1 VFFAF
6 INCILAKSK
15 NNFLMAHS
23 LDKVDTN
30 ILSILQKDSNRTT
43 KSIAEEL
50 GMTTSPVFERIKK
63 LEKEGYIKKY
73 VAVLDNK
80 KIGLKLVVFIGITLQ
95 GHTRSYLE
103 KFVTEINNFPE
114 IVECHR
120 VSGNFDYLL
129 KLVVEDIEAYETFI
143 ISKLT
148 LLPYLGNV
156 QSLITLSTGKE
167 TNEINLSR
175 I

>member
-1 VFFAF
+1 M
-6 INCILAKSK
+6 S
-15 NNFLMAHS
+15 S
-23 LDKVDTN
+23 QLDQIDIEIVTM
-30 ILSILQKDSNRTT
+30 LQEDSNRTT
-43 KSIAEEL
+43 KSIAEAL

-63 LEKEGYIKKY
+63 LEKEGYVKKY

-80 KIGLKLVVFIGITLQ
+80 KIGLKLTVFIGITLQ

-103 KFVTEINNFPE
+103 KFVKEINNFPE
-114 IVECHR
+114 IIECHR

-167 TNEINLSR
+167 TNEIDLSR

>member
-1 VFFAF
+1 MSHTLDKIDAQ
-6 INCILAKSK
+6 ILA
-15 NNFLMAHS
+15 
-23 LDKVDTN
+23 
-30 ILSILQKDSNRTT
+30 ILQKDSNRTT
-43 KSIAEEL
+43 KSVAKEL
-50 GMTTSPVFERIKK
+50 GLTTSPVFERIKK

-80 KIGLKLVVFIGITLQ
+80 KVGLKLTVFIGITLQ

-103 KFVTEINNFPE
+103 KFVTEINKFPE
-114 IVECHR
+114 IAECHR
-120 VSGNFDYLL
+120 VSGNYDYLL
-129 KLVVEDIEAYETFI
+129 KLIVEDIEAYETFL

-167 TNEINLSR
+167 TNEIDLSR

>member
-1 VFFAF
+1 MSHTLDK
-6 INCILAKSK
+6 IDTQILA
-15 NNFLMAHS
+15 
-23 LDKVDTN
+23 
-30 ILSILQKDSNRTT
+30 ILQKDSNRTT
-43 KSIAEEL
+43 KSIAKEL

-80 KIGLKLVVFIGITLQ
+80 KVGLKLTVFIGITLQ

-114 IVECHR
+114 IAECHR
-120 VSGNFDYLL
+120 VSGNYDYLL
-129 KLVVEDIEAYETFI
+129 KLIVEDIQAYETFL

-167 TNEINLSR
+167 TNEIDLSR

>member
-1 VFFAF
+1 
-6 INCILAKSK
+6 
-15 NNFLMAHS
+15 MPHT
-23 LDKVDTN
+23 LDKIDTQ
-30 ILSILQKDSNRTT
+30 LLAILQKNSNRTT

-50 GMTTSPVFERIKK
+50 GMSTSPIFERIKK

-73 VAVLDNK
+73 VAVLNNK
-80 KIGLKLVVFIGITLQ
+80 KIGLKLTVFIGITLQ

-103 KFVTEINNFPE
+103 KFVKEINNFPE
-114 IVECHR
+114 VVECHR

-156 QSLITLSTGKE
+156 QSLIALSTGKE
-167 TNEINLSR
+167 TNEIDLSR
-175 I
+175 VL

>member
-1 VFFAF
+1 
-6 INCILAKSK
+6 
-15 NNFLMAHS
+15 MAYT
-23 LDKVDTN
+23 LDKIDTH
-30 ILSILQKDSNRTT
+30 ILSILQENSNRTT

-50 GMTTSPVFERIKK
+50 GMTTSPIFERIKK

-80 KIGLKLVVFIGITLQ
+80 KIGLKLTVFIGITLQ

-103 KFVTEINNFPE
+103 KFVKEINNFPE

-167 TNEINLSR
+167 TNEIDLSR
-175 I
+175 V

>member
-1 VFFAF
+1 MSY
-6 INCILAKSK
+6 N
-15 NNFLMAHS
+15 
-23 LDKVDTN
+23 LDKIDTQ
-30 ILSILQKDSNRTT
+30 ILDILQENSNRTT
-43 KSIAEEL
+43 KSIADEL

-63 LEKEGYIKKY
+63 LEREGYIKKY

-80 KIGLKLVVFIGITLQ
+80 KIGLKLTVFIGITLQ

-114 IVECHR
+114 IIECHR

-129 KLVVEDIEAYETFI
+129 KLVVEDIEAYEHFI

-167 TNEINLSR
+167 TNKIDLSR
-175 I
+175 L

>member
-1 VFFAF
+1 
-6 INCILAKSK
+6 
-15 NNFLMAHS
+15 MAYG
-23 LDKVDTN
+23 LDKIDTQ
-30 ILSILQKDSNRTT
+30 ILSLLQKNSNRTT
-43 KSIAEEL
+43 KSIAKVL

-63 LEKEGYIKKY
+63 LEKDGYIKKY

-80 KIGLKLVVFIGITLQ
+80 KIGLKLTVFIGITLQ

-103 KFVTEINNFPE
+103 KFVKEINNFPE

-143 ISKLT
+143 MSKLT

-167 TNEINLSR
+167 TNEIDLSR
-175 I
+175 LI

>member
-1 VFFAF
+1 
-6 INCILAKSK
+6 
-15 NNFLMAHS
+15 MAYN
-23 LDKVDTN
+23 LDKIDTQ
-30 ILSILQKDSNRTT
+30 ILEILQTNSNRTT

-50 GMTTSPVFERIKK
+50 KMSTSPIFERIKK
-63 LEKEGYIKKY
+63 LEKEGYIQKY

-80 KIGLKLVVFIGITLQ
+80 KIGLKLTVFIGITLQ

-103 KFVTEINNFPE
+103 KFVKEINNFPE
-114 IVECHR
+114 VVECHR

-156 QSLITLSTGKE
+156 QSLIALSTGKE
-167 TNEINLSR
+167 TNAIDLSR

>member
-1 VFFAF
+1 
-6 INCILAKSK
+6 
-15 NNFLMAHS
+15 MAHS
-23 LDKVDTN
+23 LDKIDTQ
-30 ILSILQKDSNRTT
+30 ILAILQKNSNRTT
-43 KSIAEEL
+43 KSIAVEL

-80 KIGLKLVVFIGITLQ
+80 KIGIKLTVFIGITLQ

-129 KLVVEDIEAYETFI
+129 KLIVEDIEAYETFI

-167 TNEINLSR
+167 TNEIDLSR

>member
-1 VFFAF
+1 
-6 INCILAKSK
+6 
-15 NNFLMAHS
+15 MPHT
-23 LDKVDTN
+23 LDKIDTQ
-30 ILSILQKDSNRTT
+30 LLAILQKNSNRTT

-50 GMTTSPVFERIKK
+50 GMSTSPIFERIKK
-63 LEKEGYIKKY
+63 LEKEGYIEKY
-73 VAVLDNK
+73 VAILNNK
-80 KIGLKLVVFIGITLQ
+80 KIGLKLTVFIGITLQ

-103 KFVTEINNFPE
+103 KFVKEINNFPE
-114 IVECHR
+114 VVECHR

-156 QSLITLSTGKE
+156 QSLIALSTSKE
-167 TNEINLSR
+167 TNEIDLSR
-175 I
+175 VS

>member
-1 VFFAF
+1 MPY
-6 INCILAKSK
+6 ILDKIDSQILA
-15 NNFLMAHS
+15 
-23 LDKVDTN
+23 
-30 ILSILQKDSNRTT
+30 ILQKNSNRTT
-43 KSIAEEL
+43 KSIANEL
-50 GMTTSPVFERIKK
+50 GMTTSPIFERIKK
-63 LEKEGYIKKY
+63 LEKEGYIEKY
-73 VAVLDNK
+73 VAVLNNK
-80 KIGLKLVVFIGITLQ
+80 KIGLKLTVFIGITLQ

-103 KFVTEINNFPE
+103 KFVKEINNFPE
-114 IVECHR
+114 VVECHR

-167 TNEINLSR
+167 TNEIDLSSVL
-175 I
+175 

>member
-1 VFFAF
+1 
-6 INCILAKSK
+6 
-15 NNFLMAHS
+15 MAHN
-23 LDKVDTN
+23 LDKIDTK
-30 ILSILQKDSNRTT
+30 ILSLLQQNSNRTT
-43 KSIAEEL
+43 KSIAAEL
-50 GMTTSPVFERIKK
+50 GMTTTPVFERIKK
-63 LEKEGYIKKY
+63 LEKQGYIKKY
-73 VAVLDNK
+73 VAVLNNK
-80 KIGLKLVVFIGITLQ
+80 KIGLKQTVFIGITLQ

-103 KFVTEINNFPE
+103 KFVSQINSFPE
-114 IVECHR
+114 VIECHR

-167 TNEINLSR
+167 TNEVDLSR
-175 I
+175 V

>member
-1 VFFAF
+1 MP
-6 INCILAKSK
+6 S
-15 NNFLMAHS
+15 S
-23 LDKVDTN
+23 LDKIDIQILN
-30 ILSILQKDSNRTT
+30 ILQRNSNRTT
-43 KSIAEEL
+43 KSIADEL

-63 LEKEGYIKKY
+63 LEREGYIKKY
-73 VAVLDNK
+73 VAVLDHK

-114 IVECHR
+114 IIECHR

-129 KLVVEDIEAYETFI
+129 KLVVEDIEAYEHFI

-167 TNEINLSR
+167 TNELNLSE
-175 I
+175 IE

>member
-1 VFFAF
+1 
-6 INCILAKSK
+6 
-15 NNFLMAHS
+15 MPQT
-23 LDKVDTN
+23 LDKIDIQ
-30 ILSILQKDSNRTT
+30 ILSILQSDSNRTT
-43 KSIAEEL
+43 KSIAQEL
-50 GMTTSPVFERIKK
+50 GMTTSPIFERIKK
-63 LEKEGYIKKY
+63 LEKEGFIKKY

-80 KIGLKLVVFIGITLQ
+80 KIGLKLKVFIGITLQ
-95 GHTRSYLE
+95 GHTRSFLE
-103 KFVTEINNFPE
+103 KFVKEINNFPE
-114 IVECHR
+114 VVECHR
-120 VSGNFDYLL
+120 VSGNYDYLL

-167 TNEINLSR
+167 TNEINLSS

>member
-1 VFFAF
+1 MNFFS
-6 INCILAKSK
+6 L
-15 NNFLMAHS
+15 NNFFSMAYT
-23 LDKVDTN
+23 LDKIDTQ
-30 ILSILQKDSNRTT
+30 ILTLLQKDSNRTT
-43 KSIAEEL
+43 KSIAEHL

-73 VAVLDNK
+73 VAVLNHK
-80 KIGLKLVVFIGITLQ
+80 RIGLKLTVFIGITLQ

-103 KFVTEINNFPE
+103 KFVKEINLFPE
-114 IVECHR
+114 VVECHR

-129 KLVVEDIEAYETFI
+129 KLVVEDIEAYEHFI

-167 TNEINLSR
+167 TNEVDLSR
-175 I
+175 V